1 MTDRPTN
8 QEREKLIADAR
19 GGALEPQEAAELAL
33 LADVLADSSTWAEP
47 SAGLEDA
54 VVRAV
59 ADAEPTTTTAGHPPR
74 AVTARRR
81 RRRVLVSAMAAAAV
95 IAIVVATVLVT
106 RGGTS
111 PDYEAQLRGTV
122 SAPGA
127 QASADITRNDA
138 GFRITLD
145 ADGLPALRAGEY
157 YQAWLKNAAGTLVP
171 IGSFSSSDG
180 RVTLWSGVSPKDFP
194 TITVTIE
201 ATDNDQSSSGRRV
214 LVGEMR
220 ARVSGVPETPLR
232 QA

>member
-8 QEREKLIADAR
+8 EEREKLLADAR
-19 GGALEPQEAAELAL
+19 GGTLDPQEAAELEL
-33 LADVLADSSTWAEP
+33 LADVLGDSSTWAEP

-59 ADAEPTTTTAGHPPR
+59 ADAEPTTTTSQTPTAR
-74 AVTARRR
+74 SEARRR
-81 RRRVLVSAMAAAAV
+81 RRRVLASALAAAAV
-95 IAIVVATVLVT
+95 IATVLATVLVT

-145 ADGLPALRAGEY
+145 ATGLPALRASEY
-157 YQAWLKNAAGTLVP
+157 YQAWLKNAAGTLLP
-171 IGSFSSSDG
+171 IGTFSSSDAH
-180 RVTLWSGVSPKDFP
+180 VTLWSGLSPKDFP
-194 TITVTIE
+194 TLTVTIE
-201 ATDNDQSSSGRRV
+201 APDNDQTSSGRQV
-214 LVGEMR
+214 LTGEVR
-220 ARVSGVPETPLR
+220 AT
-232 QA
+232 

>member
-8 QEREKLIADAR
+8 EEREKLLADAR
-19 GGALEPQEAAELAL
+19 GGALEPQEGDELAL
-33 LADVLADSSTWAEP
+33 LADVLGDSSTWAEP
-47 SAGLEDA
+47 RPGLEDA

-59 ADAEPTTTTAGHPPR
+59 ADAEPTATTSRTP
-74 AVTARRR
+74 TARGEATRR
-81 RRRVLVSAMAAAAV
+81 RRRVLASALVAAAV
-95 IAIVVATVLVT
+95 IATLVATVLVT

-145 ADGLPALRAGEY
+145 ATGLPALRAGEY
-157 YQAWLKNAAGTLVP
+157 YQAWLKNPAGTLVP
-171 IGSFSSSDG
+171 IGTFSSSDG
-180 RVTLWSGVSPKDFP
+180 RVTLWSVVSPKDFP

-201 ATDNDQSSSGRRV
+201 ATDNDQISSGRPV
-214 LVGEMR
+214 VVGDR
-220 ARVSGVPETPLR
+220 TGA
-232 QA
+232 AD